1 MLCDTALKQAET
13 VLISREFY
21 PGGRQMIR
29 DENKPPRYCWA
40 MCGTN
45 GTLDNEEQDTD
56 GTGVHLG
63 GMWGKFSEAR
73 ISETGKMTR

>member
-1 MLCDTALKQAET
+1 
-13 VLISREFY
+13 
-21 PGGRQMIR
+21 MIR